1 MGRHNYVEGSFYS
14 LEGQKPCTALSFGV
28 SSNQSHKSFVVH
40 PDTMCISM
48 IHITFFANLLI
59 YENCLSAPIQQYQ
72 TPDPSSCQDEVL
84 WLRSHLLSLE
94 QSLVSQHQYVQEL
107 QDQLIQTRRGH
118 QDTVDV
124 SRRPNL
130 QPQMGNQTQEYTDC
144 TQVFEDGNLVSGA
157 YMIKPKDSPFSMMV
171 FCDMS
176 DGGGWTVFQ
185 RRKDGHE
192 SFDRTWVEYKHGF
205 GDLLSNDGEF
215 WLGNDP
221 LHYLTSQDNYKLR
234 IKLQDLDGIPRFA
247 DYTNVKVGDEKNEY
261 ELQVGDYSGNAS
273 DALADAHP
281 HPGGQWY
288 DSEGNSHQGVKF
300 STPDHNNHGEDPQ
313 CIQQDKSGWWF
324 SRCHSGNLNG
334 HYYTGPYQAM
344 TDDGLVW
351 YTWHGYWYSI
361 KSVVMMIRPEAFERP
376 EEQNHN

>member
-1 MGRHNYVEGSFYS
+1 MES
-14 LEGQKPCTALSFGV
+14 L
-28 SSNQSHKSFVVH
+28 H
-40 PDTMCISM
+40 ISI
-48 IHITFFANLLI
+48 IHIIFFTNLLLL
-59 YENCLSAPIQQYQ
+59 EECLSAPAQQLQ
-72 TPDPSSCQDEVL
+72 SPAPVPSHCQEEVL
-84 WLRSHLLSLE
+84 WLRSQVLSLE
-94 QSLVSQHQYVQEL
+94 QTLVTQHQYVQHL
-107 QDQLIQTRRGH
+107 QNQLSQAGTGHH
-118 QDTVDV
+118 QDRGDDI
-124 SRRPNL
+124 SQSSKL
-130 QPQMGNQTQEYTDC
+130 QPHAANQTEYTDC
-144 TQVFEDGNLVSGA
+144 SQVFEDGNLVSGA

-221 LHYLTSQDNYKLR
+221 LHYLTSQNNYKLR
-234 IKLQDLDGIPRFA
+234 IKMQDVDGIPRFA
-247 DYTNVKVGDEKNEY
+247 DYNNVRVGDEKNEY

-281 HPGGQWY
+281 HPQAQWY
-288 DSEGNSHQGVKF
+288 DPQGNSHQGVKF
-300 STPDHNNHGEDPQ
+300 STPDHNNYEEDPE
-313 CIQQDKSGWWF
+313 CIQQDQSGWWF

-334 HYYTGPYQAM
+334 RHYTGPYQAM

-351 YTWHGYWYSI
+351 YTWHGYWYTI
-361 KSVVMMIRPEAFERP
+361 KSVVMMIRPEAFEMP
-376 EEQNHN
+376 EEEQDKNEQK